1 MTTLSHPAIELAVGE
16 FSKGGSPARMVAA
29 IDRGDTMAVLVATA
43 SPFDSDGE
51 ARVLV
56 FVEHDGA
63 QWRLPDVV
71 NGSLWRPITR
81 AATTAPGRPLDG
93 KCTKLYSRTDSEIG
107 WYGLTGYAAEDAAAV
122 TVASSLGTD
131 RVEVAAD
138 GLVLAAVRA
147 RSGETPAVIIHLVSG
162 ENLVA
167 P

>member
-1 MTTLSHPAIELAVGE
+1 MKFTTS
-16 FSKGGSPARMVAA
+16 
-29 IDRGDTMAVLVATA
+29 
-43 SPFDSDGE
+43 
-51 ARVLV
+51 
-56 FVEHDGA
+56 
-63 QWRLPDVV
+63 
-71 NGSLWRPITR
+71 NGKRTNDYR
-81 AATTAPGRPLDG
+81 
-93 KCTKLYSRTDSEIG
+93 RTDSEIG

-147 RSGETPAVIIHLVSG
+147 RSSETPTVIIHLVAG